1 MRSSAA
7 SYLVEGG
14 GALVL
19 PPRFLRAPSL
29 RDGLRV
35 VPVAGGLCLLAWW
48 EEVGSDPL
56 RIRLRGLRP
65 PTTFVLTAA
74 GLWQQ
79 SVLQR
84 GGAVNRCW
92 CDGGGGYPPSSGG
105 GLRRINAFRR
115 LPRPLWWVPVG
126 GPSECYPVVS
136 YCVRRPVGGASTFS
150 PLERATLHWNIRGL
164 RPAFARQKEVP
175 RRLVVHKR
183 ALRSVVVEYSVFV
196 CAARGLR
203 ASPAL

>member
-1 MRSSAA
+1 
-7 SYLVEGG
+7 
-14 GALVL
+14 VL

-105 GLRRINAFRR
+105 GLRRSNAFRR

-126 GPSECYPVVS
+126 GPSECYLVAC
-136 YCVRRPVGGASTFS
+136 YCVRRPMLGGLDFFTA
-150 PLERATLHWNIRGL
+150 RKGAVTL
-164 RPAFARQKEVP
+164 
-175 RRLVVHKR
+175 
-183 ALRSVVVEYSVFV
+183 EYSWAAACV
-196 CAARGLR
+196 CPPEGGPEAFG
-203 ASPAL
+203 ST